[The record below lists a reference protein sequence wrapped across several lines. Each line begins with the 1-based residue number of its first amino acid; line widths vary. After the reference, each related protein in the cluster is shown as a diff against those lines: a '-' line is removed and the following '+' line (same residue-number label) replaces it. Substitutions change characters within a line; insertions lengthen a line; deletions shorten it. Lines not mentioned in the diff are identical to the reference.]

1 MSTSRKTVWIL
12 LGATVLGLAVAYGS
26 DIALADGISIGGQDG
41 SSQMKDLQNLATT
54 LQNIG
59 FNWVAKLLGGF
70 LVIGGIMKI
79 TARDFMQGIISL
91 SCGGALF
98 FVQKIA
104 EALSHMGGT

>member
-1 MSTSRKTVWIL
+1 MKISEKTMWLL
-12 LGATVLGLAVAYGS
+12 LGTATLALMLTNQPG
-26 DIALADGISIGGQDG
+26 IALADGISIGGQDG